1 MCKSCFWCASFLNK
15 YRTFDSCPSCMDS
28 GLESM
33 PMSLNEQYTFNHN
46 PSQGVTLG
54 FWNKQ

>member
-1 MCKSCFWCASFLNK
+1 
-15 YRTFDSCPSCMDS
+15 MDS